1 MKNHVADISF
11 HIKIDIHFTLASRY
25 FERHFIFFYPMD
37 VLSCV
42 LITVTFQ
49 SNALVKYVV
58 LIIELRNKKAIDL
71 HIYYKFLIKVAS
83 H

>member
-1 MKNHVADISF
+1 
-11 HIKIDIHFTLASRY
+11 
-25 FERHFIFFYPMD
+25 MD
-37 VLSCV
+37 VLSGV

-58 LIIELRNKKAIDL
+58 LIIELRNKKSIDL

-83 H
+83 Y